1 MHKPKVLRISFVLL
15 LSLSM
20 TYLTYNVFARSL
32 AAVAPGLG
40 TASSFAVLG
49 GSTVTNTGFTVIYGD
64 LGVSPGLSITGFP
77 PGIVVPPGTIHAGD
91 AVAQQAQTD
100 VTTAFNALGSQA
112 CDVNLTGQDLGGLTL
127 TPGVYCFDSSAG
139 LTGALTLNAQGNANS
154 VFVFQ
159 IGSALTTASNSSVLM
174 TNSGS
179 ACNVFWKVGS
189 SATLG
194 TNTSFQGNILAQ
206 TSITLNTG
214 ANIVCGRALAQTG
227 AVTMDDNNISMS
239 ACAAQPTQLPATQ
252 TAIAPTLTSIALTP
266 SQTLPAPT
274 QTAIAATGTSIAAT
288 QTIIAPTLTAIAAT
302 LAPTQT
308 SQAATQTAT
317 ALTPTITATHTRT
330 ATPTITATPT
340 RTDTPT
346 PTATTVPAVLPET
359 GFSPRH
365 VTVLSAQPAEKTY
378 ADLGNLWLE
387 VPRLNLQMPIVGVP
401 QVDGEWDVSWLGGQA
416 GWLHGSAF
424 PTWSGNS
431 VLTGH
436 VWNAFNLPGP
446 FHELGTLQYSDKVIV
461 HAWGAEYIY
470 EVRSIKFVLPSNVD
484 AMMKH
489 EDKSWVTLVT
499 CQGYDEA
506 TDAYKYRI
514 LVRAVLVE
522 VK

>member
-1 MHKPKVLRISFVLL
+1 MHKPKVLRISFVLF

-32 AAVAPGLG
+32 AEVAPGLG

-49 GSTVTNTGFTVIYGD
+49 GSTVTNTGATVIYGD
-64 LGVSPGLSITGFP
+64 LGVWPGSSITGFP
-77 PGIVVPPGTIHAGD
+77 PGTVVPPGTIHAGD

-139 LTGALTLNAQGNANS
+139 LTGALTLNAQGSADS
-154 VFVFQ
+154 VFVFK

-194 TNTSFQGNILAQ
+194 TNTSFQGNILAL

-239 ACAAQPTQLPATQ
+239 ACAAQPTSTAT
-252 TAIAPTLTSIALTP
+252 PTYT
-266 SQTLPAPT
+266 
-274 QTAIAATGTSIAAT
+274 
-288 QTIIAPTLTAIAAT
+288 
-302 LAPTQT
+302 
-308 SQAATQTAT
+308 ATQTAT
-317 ALTPTITATHTRT
+317 ATPTATPTSTATQTATATHTATTTSTATPTPTATPTRTATQTATATRT
-330 ATPTITATPT
+330 ATPTSTA
-340 RTDTPT
+340 TPT

-359 GFSPRH
+359 GFPHRH
-365 VTVLSAQPAEKTY
+365 VTVLSAQPAEKAY

-401 QVDGEWDVSWLGGQA
+401 QVDGEWDVSWLGDQA
-416 GWLHGSAF
+416 GWLQGSAF

-446 FHELGTLQYSDKVIV
+446 FQELGTLQYSDKVIV

-506 TDAYKYRI
+506 TDTYEYRI
-514 LVRAVLVE
+514 LVRSVLVE